1 MNNDNYLL
9 SSVSNAL
16 RILDL
21 LAKEDMLSVAQIS
34 SKLSMSKTSAFRYL
48 CTLEAGGYVH
58 KTPDARYMLGMKFVY
73 MANVVQERR
82 NGLVIVNPL
91 LSELRDRLNET
102 VHLSVLQ
109 PDLNTMFVAKLTG
122 TRPLQMRTHIGQQ
135 VPAYIS
141 ASGRILL
148 SFLLGTEREKEL
160 GMIRFDKQTSLS
172 LADPEALLRELD
184 LIREQGYA
192 EQHGELEDGLSG
204 MAVPIVNREHIAV
217 ASVSVCGL
225 SLRLQEN
232 REEYLDALFETKEKI
247 ERTLGMDQRIE

>member
-34 SKLSMSKTSAFRYL
+34 LKLNMSKTSAFRYL
-48 CTLEAGGYVH
+48 CTLETGGYVY
-58 KTPDARYMLGMKFVY
+58 KTSDARYMLGMKFVY
-73 MANVVQERR
+73 MANVVQERQ
-82 NGLVIVNPL
+82 NEPVIVKQL

-109 PDLNTMFVAKLTG
+109 PDLNTMFLAKLIG
-122 TRPLQMRTHIGQQ
+122 TRPLQTRTHIGQQ

-141 ASGRILL
+141 ASGRVLL
-148 SFLLGTEREKEL
+148 ASLLGTEREQEL
-160 GMIRFDKQTSLS
+160 GQIRFDKQTSLS
-172 LADPEALLRELD
+172 LADPEALMRELA

-204 MAVPIVNREHIAV
+204 MAVPIVDREHHTV

-225 SLRLQEN
+225 SHRLREH
-232 REEYLDALFETKEKI
+232 RAEYLDALFDTKEEI
-247 ERTLGMDQRIE
+247 ERTMGMDYRTE